1 MKLIIV
7 IAVTVFG
14 IVNAA
19 LTLKRADIVDGN
31 AMARNRRDASSLAS
45 DLCSSYFGS
54 DYPYACNNQM
64 MCLYCSGSIGDGM
77 CQVCNGR
84 NECPDGEDEEGCQTS
99 EVPVLNAMCPSNY
112 PYSCATM
119 GTAGIVLCISDGQIC
134 DGIFQCSDDSDEYTC
149 DYSVDYG
156 NAVGQ
161 CQVPNQPKVGTG
173 GLDVLQ
179 AQMLEAHNYFRCL
192 HGVAAMTTWQN
203 AVSDATIA
211 AANSAAAG
219 TLTHTYSGENLA
231 MISSSISEATG
242 FGITKMWYDE
252 IADYNYNDPD
262 SSTGVIGHFT
272 QVVWAESTK
281 LGCDYAL
288 DSNNKV
294 HIACEY
300 EPYGNYAGQYTS
312 NVKLPIS

>member
-1 MKLIIV
+1 MHKIRTRCQVKAIDLLVFIEIMKLIIV

-149 DYSVDYG
+149 
-156 NAVGQ
+156 
-161 CQVPNQPKVGTG
+161 
-173 GLDVLQ
+173 
-179 AQMLEAHNYFRCL
+179 
-192 HGVAAMTTWQN
+192 
-203 AVSDATIA
+203 
-211 AANSAAAG
+211 
-219 TLTHTYSGENLA
+219 
-231 MISSSISEATG
+231 G